1 MEMAV
6 SGITAQLSTG
16 LAILSVGA
24 AHDKGKE
31 LTVIDVDVN
40 VGGGRVRSN
49 WWEKSRAA
57 RSGNPGRYFSASAR
71 HPTAVSHRAYAS
83 LAPLTGP
90 TRSPARAMTRA
101 RPRQPSGTRKRRSR
115 RARTP
120 SPPAAVAAP
129 PSRLAPAQ
137 PAEK

>member
-16 LAILSVGA
+16 LAILSAGA
-24 AHDKGKE
+24 ARDKGKE

-40 VGGGRVRSN
+40 VG
-49 WWEKSRAA
+49 
-57 RSGNPGRYFSASAR
+57 
-71 HPTAVSHRAYAS
+71 
-83 LAPLTGP
+83 
-90 TRSPARAMTRA
+90 
-101 RPRQPSGTRKRRSR
+101 PSGMRRRRSR

-120 SPPAAVAAP
+120 PPPAAVAAP